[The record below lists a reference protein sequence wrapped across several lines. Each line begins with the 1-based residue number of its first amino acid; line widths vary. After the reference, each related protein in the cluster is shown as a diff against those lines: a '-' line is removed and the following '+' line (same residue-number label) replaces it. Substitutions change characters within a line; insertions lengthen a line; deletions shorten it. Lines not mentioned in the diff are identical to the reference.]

1 MTPLVVPQL
10 GNEVTEAEVTEWLK
24 ADGAAV
30 EQNEPV
36 VNISTTKMAMDL
48 EAPASG
54 TLKIV
59 VEEGEIAEVGATLA
73 EIAGAAGA

>member
-30 EQNEPV
+30 AQGEPV

-48 EAPASG
+48 EAPAAG

-59 VEEGEIAEVGATLA
+59 VAEGEIAEVGATLA
-73 EIAGAAGA
+73 KIADDSGA

>member
-30 EQNEPV
+30 EAGEPI

-48 EAPASG
+48 EAPAAG
-54 TLKIV
+54 TLRSV
-59 VEEGEIAEVGATLA
+59 VAEGEIAEVGATLA
-73 EIAGAAGA
+73 EIEESGGA

>member
-10 GNEVTEAEVTEWLK
+10 GNEVTEAEVNEWLK
-24 ADGAAV
+24 ADGETVA
-30 EQNEPV
+30 QGEPV

-48 EAPASG
+48 EAPAAG
-54 TLKIV
+54 ALRIV

-73 EIAGAAGA
+73 EIAGADGA

>member
-24 ADGAAV
+24 PDGAAV
-30 EQNEPV
+30 EQGEPV

-59 VEEGEIAEVGATLA
+59 VEEGEIAEVGVTLA
-73 EIAGAAGA
+73 EIAGADGA